1 MVILIEHINV
11 RTHQMALDM
20 KKLLDGQAA
29 VEAKLTALA
38 AEIAA
43 LKGAP
48 PATDPADQAAVDA
61 VGDKLT
67 ADAAQ

>member
-1 MVILIEHINV
+1 MIIVIENINR
-11 RTHQMALDM
+11 RTHEMALDM

-29 VEAKLTALA
+29 VEAKLAALA
-38 AEIAA
+38 AEIAT
-43 LKGAP
+43 LKSTP
-48 PATDPADQAAVDA
+48 PITDPADQAAVDA

>member
-1 MVILIEHINV
+1 MVILIEHIHR
-11 RTHQMALDM
+11 RTNEMALDM

-29 VEAKLTALA
+29 VEAKLAALA
-38 AEIAA
+38 AEIAT